1 MLWQVISQKP
11 SAQHFRPF
19 LSSRGI
25 PSLVSF
31 FQVFEF
37 ILTWHK
43 YPETGN
49 VLPNLILTIVLLFPW
64 WLLIPPLELCVSGI
78 FGLCMPQY
86 SSVVL
91 HPIEGTWKILLVIGF
106 INLLYMNP
114 LFLKVNAKFHLHFY
128 TVWYLFSFMLF
139 SSTQHLVFLLR
150 LLSKIV
156 SYLKSLVLDLGSL
169 LLGEKTN
176 VILLHF
182 FFLISS
188 LFSL

>member
-1 MLWQVISQKP
+1 MSQKP
-11 SAQHFRPF
+11 SALHFRPF

-25 PSLVSF
+25 PSLVYF

-37 ILTWHK
+37 ILTWHN
-43 YPETGN
+43 YPETGK
-49 VLPNLILTIVLLFPW
+49 VLLKCCLAKLDLNYWFAIG
-64 WLLIPPLELCVSGI
+64 LVIADTFLELCVAGI
-78 FGLCMPQY
+78 SGLCMPQY
-86 SSVVL
+86 SSVAL

-139 SSTQHLVFLLR
+139 SSTQHLVFLLC

-169 LLGEKTN
+169 LLGGKKN
-176 VILLHF
+176 VILLHVF
-182 FFLISS
+182 PDQ
-188 LFSL
+188 